1 MHGHVHEEPG
11 PGECGSGS
19 CCTTPA
25 GESPVRVSAGAPGS
39 RPPAGGEIPLSEAG
53 CRKPLRREQGC
64 GPQHEVNPA
73 ASTDV
78 TIREPSRSCHG
89 EGHVVRGSPEP
100 AVGPGGVWGAARIQ
114 GVVGNRRGPSARPE
128 SGRGVPYKPKAKS
141 GAAQRESEGIVVPW
155 IATAN
160 NVAGG
165 KGPWGGCVV
174 GAGKREGMAAKSGSN
189 DPAGR
194 RPRVKVRQPRWR
206 LWTAAKRPAGGRF
219 STLYD
224 PSRGVTSCGRRG
236 GGSTRRRRN
245 AAVREATGK
254 PCAGNPHARFERGS
268 CANQP

>member
-1 MHGHVHEEPG
+1 MVRPEEPG
-11 PGECGSGS
+11 SGVWGSGS

-25 GESPVRVSAGAPGS
+25 GESPDRVSAGAPGS
-39 RPPAGGEIPLSEAG
+39 RPPAGGEIPSSEAG

-73 ASTDV
+73 ASTESQSGSRAAHV
-78 TIREPSRSCHG
+78 TAKATSSAG
-89 EGHVVRGSPEP
+89 VPEP
-100 AVGPGGVWGAARIQ
+100 VVGPGGVWGAARIQ
-114 GVVGNRRGPSARPE
+114 GVVGNRRGPSARPG

-174 GAGKREGMAAKSGSN
+174 GAGKREGMAAKCGPI

-206 LWTAAKRPAGGRF
+206 LWAAAKRPSGGRF
-219 STLYD
+219 LTLYD